1 LVRILG
7 VQPVAPRARLARRAR
22 LAAADCGFLLQAVAS
37 MIGYVLLATCA
48 ALLIV
53 TSVPSAAGDNGSKV
67 VELTDATLDAAI
79 EATGGDK
86 PSVLLIEFYAPWC
99 GHCKSLAPEYEAAA
113 NLLAFDGHEGVL
125 AKLDATASESE
136 IVGVKGYPTMLLFR
150 GAENIGP
157 YEGEVR
163 AASGKQHAQLRAMP
177 VPT

>member
-1 LVRILG
+1 MGIAAGLSYLTVLIALW
-7 VQPVAPRARLARRAR
+7 APS
-22 LAAADCGFLLQAVAS
+22 AAAD
-37 MIGYVLLATCA
+37 
-48 ALLIV
+48 
-53 TSVPSAAGDNGSKV
+53 SKV
-67 VELTDATLDAAI
+67 LELTDATLDAAI
-79 EATGGDK
+79 EATGGDT

-125 AKLDATASESE
+125 AKLDATASKSE

-163 AASGKQHAQLRAMP
+163 ARDTLPKLVCLLVSM
-177 VPT
+177 

>member
-1 LVRILG
+1 MGIAAGLSYLTVLIALW
-7 VQPVAPRARLARRAR
+7 APS
-22 LAAADCGFLLQAVAS
+22 AAAD
-37 MIGYVLLATCA
+37 
-48 ALLIV
+48 
-53 TSVPSAAGDNGSKV
+53 SKV
-67 VELTDATLDAAI
+67 LELTDATLDAAI
-79 EATGGDK
+79 EATGGDT

-125 AKLDATASESE
+125 AKLDATASKSE

-163 AASGKQHAQLRAMP
+163 PRDTLPKLVCLLVSM
-177 VPT
+177 